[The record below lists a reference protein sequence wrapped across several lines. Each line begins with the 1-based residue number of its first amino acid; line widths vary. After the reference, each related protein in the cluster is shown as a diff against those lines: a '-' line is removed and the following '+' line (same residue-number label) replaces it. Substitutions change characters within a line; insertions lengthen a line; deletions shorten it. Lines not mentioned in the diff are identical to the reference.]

1 MVRLKDIAQRAGVS
15 VMTVSKV
22 MRDAPDISKATKA
35 RVRAMADEMG
45 YVPNTAARG
54 LRSRSS
60 KLLGLLIPTTTNPI
74 YARMILAIESRAQE
88 MGYDLLIGHTLNDP
102 GREEYHIK
110 RFIARR
116 IDGLLLN
123 PVYRLQKEASI
134 YRELKRHSIPTVLLS
149 HPAEFCEDFPYVAV
163 DDFQAGHQAASHLI
177 ELGHSKIGFIAGP
190 TLSPGARERAEGFRK
205 ALNDN
210 RLEFDDQRMF
220 QAGNTIEEGRTVG
233 TEIANERPDCTAFQA
248 ANDLAAIGAA
258 GVLMDQGLQIPRDFS
273 LIGHGNVLTAEHFR
287 VPLTTIRQPK
297 FRLGIAGIEI
307 LSRLL
312 EGETPPNQRIPAELF
327 VRKSTAPP
335 LTS

>member
-1 MVRLKDIAQRAGVS
+1 
-15 VMTVSKV
+15 MTVSKV

-35 RVRAMADEMG
+35 RVRALADEMG

-88 MGYDLLIGHTLNDP
+88 LGYDLLIGHTLNDP
-102 GREEYHIK
+102 GREEYHIR

-116 IDGLLLN
+116 IDGLLIN
-123 PVYRLQKEASI
+123 PVYRLQEEAPI

-149 HPAEFCEDFPYVAV
+149 HPDSFCEDFPYVAV
-163 DDFQAGHQAASHLI
+163 DDFSAGHKSASHLI
-177 ELGHSKIGFIAGP
+177 ELGHTKIGFIAGP

-205 ALNDN
+205 AMNEH
-210 RLEFDDQRMF
+210 RLPIDDRWMF
-220 QAGNTIEEGRTVG
+220 QAGNTVEEGRNVG
-233 TEIANERPDCTAFQA
+233 LEISGEQPECTAFQA

-258 GVLMDQGLQIPRDFS
+258 GVLIDQGMKIPGDFS
-273 LIGHGNVLTAEHFR
+273 IIGHGNVLTAEHFR

-297 FRLGIAGIEI
+297 FRLGIAAIEMMM
-307 LSRLL
+307 RML
-312 EGETPPNQRIPAELF
+312 EGESPESRRLPAELF
-327 VRKSTAPP
+327 VRKSTAAP
-335 LTS
+335 SAKI